1 MSDAGATA
9 DRVAS
14 HAPYTRI
21 RVAPYSSPRG
31 TGRRG
36 GARRPRWRRPPPAR
50 AGCGR
55 ARRRPGARGTR
66 IWSLRRPRP
75 WPAHALPGAMRRSTR
90 SPRARRAP
98 PPARRA
104 RVSRAAAPARAR
116 RAGRAAAPAGR
127 RAGRGRASAACG
139 WPGAGLAG
147 VLRGGR
153 FSACRLA
160 VGGRG
165 RAGRA
170 CGSGRE
176 TSQYRMV
183 PSNAPDTTSSSAQG
197 CHAAAV
203 TSRPWPTSAASSRCV
218 RTSYTW
224 PRAAQHRLGQR
235 QWLCAQTRDRLRPAR
250 AACAHRTPGRA
261 PGGARRVSAA
271 DRARPCGRLR
281 PWADRRCAEQCVL
294 YARRASAA
302 QYRCSYVQRAPS
314 LHLPFPR
321 QTSQEALE
329 RDPRRPPGGKRA
341 TGERSA
347 PCRSGRAQLDQR
359 VLARAR
365 HHRLLPHALQPAA
378 PHATIEDVA

>member
-1 MSDAGATA
+1 MRTWCCGQTSTSARCPTCRPSATPWCSRRRSA
-9 DRVAS
+9 
-14 HAPYTRI
+14 
-21 RVAPYSSPRG
+21 PRG
-31 TGRRG
+31 R
-36 GARRPRWRRPPPAR
+36 AAPAPAR
-50 AGCGR
+50 HLHAHVWR
-55 ARRRPGARGTR
+55 ARGQAGQQAGVVPRRNGAPSRV
-66 IWSLRRPRP
+66 SD
-75 WPAHALPGAMRRSTR
+75 ALPGAMRRSTR

-347 PCRSGRAQLDQR
+347 PCRSGRATRSAASCHSRSSAPAQR
-359 VLARAR
+359 
-365 HHRLLPHALQPAA
+365 HA
-378 PHATIEDVA
+378 